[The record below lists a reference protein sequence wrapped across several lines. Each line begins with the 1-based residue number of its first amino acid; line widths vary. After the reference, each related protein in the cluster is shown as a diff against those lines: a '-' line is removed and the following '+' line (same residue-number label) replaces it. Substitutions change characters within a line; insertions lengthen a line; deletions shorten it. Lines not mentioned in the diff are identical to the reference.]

1 MDSKCSLHDFNSY
14 LQFMGLLSLIIILF
28 IAVLYYLRVYHNNIL
43 EKYDEGSIDIKT
55 IESKTGS
62 LNNRST
68 YPKDKYP
75 GRNMNEISSSTD
87 ANDKYTF
94 RDCKVY
100 FTESK
105 DKIDECDRQSDNM
118 KKCSYT
124 FDGWKEFAT
133 YTDNYGN
140 IIDYPKKIYTNTKTN
155 SSDFIN
161 SDFTSKCFKMF
172 DYGGKGSAKPFE
184 YAENNV
190 IKYDSK
196 GTLNNTEK
204 DTNIFNGLRYTSIQF
219 LNKDNVG
226 DNLTNVLD
234 SICSLK
240 YNTIDSIK
248 DKKFYKLL
256 FDSNKNITDILKV
269 QLNSSQT
276 VFDEINK
283 NAVLDFAILATHGI
297 KYDATNNLF
306 KIFIK
311 EVIDMKAK
319 IFVFNYVSYVCPLS
333 QIKNYTTTTSE
344 LNVTSFAI
352 FRNKLSNN
360 SVNFRLNGVNM
371 NILDWSKYTE
381 GNIDYK
387 FAIIDDLNVKI
398 DDRKKTITDNE
409 KQIINGLNSNIAS
422 KDSLISEAYSAK
434 NKFSTNNNKFVD
446 ILNLTRNDGITKIFN
461 YNKGYYK
468 NTIKEL
474 NIPNGV
480 KCKYINS
487 NEIYLEFNN
496 DGNSK
501 TPYSFIVPENGYICD
516 ILVVGGGGAGG
527 GAGGAGGGGDVKEFK
542 DITLSA
548 GVYNINVGKGGVTV
562 DNNQAGTVGNE
573 STFSGNNLDIKIAGG
588 GGGGG
593 YGWNVG
599 ICEWRWYG
607 WVWKYRC
614 WKYDEPGIASTIAPT
629 ANYVDPKTGAVQ
641 KSSGAGGGVRQGSG
655 RATTDGSSGSGG
667 TNVDNNWETG
677 GAGGGAAPSSEGGNA
692 GSSRRWN
699 GLSTGDGG
707 KGVKS
712 SITGESV
719 EYGGG
724 GSGARWNGGVDTYG
738 VSSGGAGNFKN
749 GYFLDVNNNK
759 GGGGIMYRNGGSGV
773 VIIRIKNINTNYNI
787 SIETDNYYKLAPVSQ
802 INFPSYK
809 LQNNIITSFIFLQ
822 KGYYRFRVDMGNNPS
837 YTNPNILYSELMI
850 YDELNLKDTTNYNC
864 ITAFKYSK
872 YNNEMKPS
880 YLKQF
885 IKIATSKFY
894 KVAYYYVS
902 HNNTNNAQS
911 SNFNIFFKYLDA
923 PPVRLENTLP
933 PNLIAWYKFDS
944 NYKEDSN
951 PSGTKYTLTKNGNI
965 SNTLNEEG
973 RSFINTSGGSLETD
987 TSINLAR
994 KSFSISVWRRMRN
1007 SGYGFFVVQGSQ
1019 DAVNKYLHIGARG
1032 NNAYCLGFFYNDL
1045 ECGAGTGTATSY
1057 PEDVNVWTHLVYT
1070 VEETIDKKYD
1080 RKIYRNGSLISQDQT
1095 TKAYIGGGSL
1105 KLGNNIDVDISNFLV
1120 FNRAISKEEVDI
1132 LYYNDYNF
1140 TSTSS
1145 PQTTYIEINKT
1156 VNKNDESLFTRNN
1169 IPSINVPANDYLFC
1183 GNIMYADY
1191 KNTDNTIMDLFT
1203 DIKYDNNNY
1212 INYQKIANY
1221 IYADPIDY
1229 FRITKLRSE
1238 KASIERQIKEVEDN
1252 LPVKIRNDAEIAD
1265 INKLL
1270 TAINNIK
1277 YNELLPIDD
1286 VSIKPNSGIL
1296 NIFGDN
1302 YANLLTYDRVNN
1314 YNSLVSNPI
1323 NTTTSS
1329 SIYIEAIN

>member
-1 MDSKCSLHDFNSY
+1 
-14 LQFMGLLSLIIILF
+14 MGLLSLIIILF

-43 EKYDEGSIDIKT
+43 EKYDEDSVDIKT

-87 ANDKYTF
+87 TNDKYTF

-124 FDGWKEFAT
+124 FDGWEEFDT

-140 IIDYPKKIYTNTKTN
+140 IINYPKKIYTNTKTN

-184 YAENNV
+184 YAENSL

-219 LNKDNVG
+219 LNKDTAG

-248 DKKFYKLL
+248 DKRFYKLL

-276 VFDEINK
+276 LFDEINK
-283 NAVLDFAILATHGI
+283 NALLDFAILATHGI
-297 KYDATNNLF
+297 KYDTTNNLF

-311 EVIDMKAK
+311 DMIDMKAK
-319 IFVFNYVSYVCPLS
+319 IYVFNYVTYVCPLS

-344 LNVTSFAI
+344 LNVTSFAT

-360 SVNFRLNGVNM
+360 SANFRLNGVNM

-387 FAIIDDLNVKI
+387 FAIIDDLNAKI
-398 DDRKKTITDNE
+398 DNRKKTIMDDD

-422 KDSLISEAYSAK
+422 KNTLISEAYTAK
-434 NKFSTNNNKFVD
+434 NNFSTNNNKFVD
-446 ILNLTRNDGITKIFN
+446 ILNLTKNDGITKIFN

-468 NTIKEL
+468 STIKEL

-501 TPYSFIVPENGYICD
+501 TPYSFIVPETGYICD

-573 STFSGNNLDIKIAGG
+573 STFSGNKLDIKLAGG

-607 WVWKYRC
+607 WVWRYRC
-614 WKYDEPGIASTIAPT
+614 WKNDEPGITPTIAPT

-655 RATTDGSSGSGG
+655 RATADGSSGSGG

-677 GAGGGAAPSSEGGNA
+677 GAGGGAAPTSEGGNA

-699 GLSTGDGG
+699 GLYTGDGG
-707 KGVKS
+707 KGVIS

-724 GSGARWNGGVDTYG
+724 GSGARWNGRVDTYG
-738 VSSGGAGNFKN
+738 ASTGGAGNFKN
-749 GYFLDVNNNK
+749 GYFLDANNNK

-787 SIETDNYYKLAPVSQ
+787 SIETDNYYKLPPVSQ
-802 INFPSYK
+802 ITFPSYT

-864 ITAFKYSK
+864 ITAFKFSK

-885 IKIATSKFY
+885 IKITTGKFY
-894 KVAYYYVS
+894 KIVYYYIS
-902 HNNTNNAQS
+902 HNNSNDSQS
-911 SNFNIFFKYLDA
+911 SNFNIFFTYLDA
-923 PPVRLENTLP
+923 
-933 PNLIAWYKFDS
+933 
-944 NYKEDSN
+944 
-951 PSGTKYTLTKNGNI
+951 
-965 SNTLNEEG
+965 
-973 RSFINTSGGSLETD
+973 
-987 TSINLAR
+987 
-994 KSFSISVWRRMRN
+994 
-1007 SGYGFFVVQGSQ
+1007 
-1019 DAVNKYLHIGARG
+1019 
-1032 NNAYCLGFFYNDL
+1032 
-1045 ECGAGTGTATSY
+1045 
-1057 PEDVNVWTHLVYT
+1057 
-1070 VEETIDKKYD
+1070 
-1080 RKIYRNGSLISQDQT
+1080 
-1095 TKAYIGGGSL
+1095 
-1105 KLGNNIDVDISNFLV
+1105 
-1120 FNRAISKEEVDI
+1120 
-1132 LYYNDYNF
+1132 
-1140 TSTSS
+1140 S
-1145 PQTTYIEINKT
+1145 PTTYIEINKT
-1156 VNKNDESLFTRNN
+1156 VNKNDESLFAMNN
-1169 IPSINVPANDYLFC
+1169 ISSINVPANDYLFC

-1203 DIKYDNNNY
+1203 DIKYDNNDY
-1212 INYQKIANY
+1212 INYQKLANY

-1229 FRITKLRSE
+1229 FKITILRSE
-1238 KASIERQIKEVEDN
+1238 KTSIERQISEIVDY

-1265 INKLL
+1265 INRLL

-1314 YNSLVSNPI
+1314 YNSLVNNSI

>member
-43 EKYDEGSIDIKT
+43 EKYDEDSVDIKT

-87 ANDKYTF
+87 TNDKYTF

-124 FDGWKEFAT
+124 FDGWEEFDT

-140 IIDYPKKIYTNTKTN
+140 IINYPKKIYTNTKTN

-184 YAENNV
+184 YAENSL

-219 LNKDNVG
+219 LNKDTAG

-248 DKKFYKLL
+248 DKRFYKLL

-276 VFDEINK
+276 LFDEINK
-283 NAVLDFAILATHGI
+283 NALLDFAILATHGI
-297 KYDATNNLF
+297 KYDTTNNLF

-311 EVIDMKAK
+311 DMIDMKAK
-319 IFVFNYVSYVCPLS
+319 IYVFNYVTYVCPLS

-344 LNVTSFAI
+344 LNVTSFAT

-360 SVNFRLNGVNM
+360 SANFRLNGVNM

-387 FAIIDDLNVKI
+387 FAIIDDLNAKI
-398 DDRKKTITDNE
+398 DNRKKTIMDDD

-422 KDSLISEAYSAK
+422 KNTLISEAYTAK
-434 NKFSTNNNKFVD
+434 NNFSTNNNKFVD
-446 ILNLTRNDGITKIFN
+446 ILNLTKNDGITKIFN

-468 NTIKEL
+468 STIKEL

-501 TPYSFIVPENGYICD
+501 TPYSFIVPETGYICD

-573 STFSGNNLDIKIAGG
+573 STFSGNKLDIKLAGG

-607 WVWKYRC
+607 WVWRYRC
-614 WKYDEPGIASTIAPT
+614 WKNDEPGITPTIAPT

-655 RATTDGSSGSGG
+655 RATADGSSGSGG

-677 GAGGGAAPSSEGGNA
+677 GAGGGAAPTSEGGNA

-699 GLSTGDGG
+699 GLYTGDGG
-707 KGVKS
+707 KGVIS

-724 GSGARWNGGVDTYG
+724 GSGARWNGRVDTYG
-738 VSSGGAGNFKN
+738 ASTGGAGNFKN
-749 GYFLDVNNNK
+749 GYFLDANNNK

-787 SIETDNYYKLAPVSQ
+787 SIETDNYYKLPPVSQ
-802 INFPSYK
+802 ITFPSYT

-864 ITAFKYSK
+864 ITAFKFSK

-885 IKIATSKFY
+885 IKITTGKFY
-894 KVAYYYVS
+894 KIVYYYIS
-902 HNNTNNAQS
+902 HNNSNDSQS
-911 SNFNIFFKYLDA
+911 SNFNIFFTYLDA
-923 PPVRLENTLP
+923 
-933 PNLIAWYKFDS
+933 
-944 NYKEDSN
+944 
-951 PSGTKYTLTKNGNI
+951 
-965 SNTLNEEG
+965 
-973 RSFINTSGGSLETD
+973 
-987 TSINLAR
+987 
-994 KSFSISVWRRMRN
+994 
-1007 SGYGFFVVQGSQ
+1007 
-1019 DAVNKYLHIGARG
+1019 
-1032 NNAYCLGFFYNDL
+1032 
-1045 ECGAGTGTATSY
+1045 
-1057 PEDVNVWTHLVYT
+1057 
-1070 VEETIDKKYD
+1070 
-1080 RKIYRNGSLISQDQT
+1080 
-1095 TKAYIGGGSL
+1095 
-1105 KLGNNIDVDISNFLV
+1105 
-1120 FNRAISKEEVDI
+1120 
-1132 LYYNDYNF
+1132 
-1140 TSTSS
+1140 S
-1145 PQTTYIEINKT
+1145 PTTYIEINKT
-1156 VNKNDESLFTRNN
+1156 VNKNDESLFAMNN
-1169 IPSINVPANDYLFC
+1169 ISSINVPANDYLFC

-1203 DIKYDNNNY
+1203 DIKYDNNDY
-1212 INYQKIANY
+1212 INYQKLANY

-1229 FRITKLRSE
+1229 FKITILRSE
-1238 KASIERQIKEVEDN
+1238 KTSIERQISEIVDY

-1265 INKLL
+1265 INRLL

-1314 YNSLVSNPI
+1314 YNSLVNNSI

>member
-1 MDSKCSLHDFNSY
+1 MDSKCSLHDLNSY

-43 EKYDEGSIDIKT
+43 EKYDEGSVDIKT
-55 IESKTGS
+55 IESKIGS

-87 ANDKYTF
+87 TNDKYTF

-124 FDGWKEFAT
+124 FDDWKEFAT

-140 IIDYPKKIYTNTKTN
+140 IINYPKKIYTNTKTN

-184 YAENNV
+184 YAENSL

-219 LNKDNVG
+219 LNKDTAG

-276 VFDEINK
+276 LFDEINK
-283 NAVLDFAILATHGI
+283 NALLDFAILATHGI
-297 KYDATNNLF
+297 KYDTTNNLF

-311 EVIDMKAK
+311 DMIDMKAK
-319 IFVFNYVSYVCPLS
+319 IYVFNYVTYVCPLS

-344 LNVTSFAI
+344 LNVTSFAT

-360 SVNFRLNGVNM
+360 SANFRLNGVNM

-387 FAIIDDLNVKI
+387 FAIIDDLNAKI
-398 DDRKKTITDNE
+398 DNRKKTIMDDD

-422 KDSLISEAYSAK
+422 KNTLISEAYTAK
-434 NKFSTNNNKFVD
+434 NNFSTNNNKFVD
-446 ILNLTRNDGITKIFN
+446 ILNLTKNDGITKIFN

-468 NTIKEL
+468 STIKEL

-501 TPYSFIVPENGYICD
+501 TPYSFIVPETGYICD

-573 STFSGNNLDIKIAGG
+573 STFSGNKLDIKLAGG

-607 WVWKYRC
+607 WVWRYRC
-614 WKYDEPGIASTIAPT
+614 WKNDEPGITPTIAPI
-629 ANYVDPKTGAVQ
+629 ANYVDPKTGVTQ

-655 RATTDGSSGSGG
+655 RATADGSSGSGG
-667 TNVDNNWETG
+667 TNADNNWETG
-677 GAGGGAAPSSEGGNA
+677 GGGGGAAPTSEGGNA

-699 GLSTGDGG
+699 GLYTGDGG
-707 KGVKS
+707 KGVIS

-724 GSGARWNGGVDTYG
+724 GSGARWNGRVDTYG
-738 VSSGGAGNFKN
+738 ASSGGAGNFKN
-749 GYFLDVNNNK
+749 GYFLDANNNK

-787 SIETDNYYKLAPVSQ
+787 SIETDNYYKLPPVSQ
-802 INFPSYK
+802 ITFPSYT

-837 YTNPNILYSELMI
+837 YANPNILYSELMI

-864 ITAFKYSK
+864 ITAFKFSK

-885 IKIATSKFY
+885 IKITKSKFY
-894 KVAYYYVS
+894 KIVYYYIS
-902 HNNTNNAQS
+902 HNNSNDLQS
-911 SNFNIFFKYLDA
+911 SNFNIFFTYLDA
-923 PPVRLENTLP
+923 
-933 PNLIAWYKFDS
+933 
-944 NYKEDSN
+944 
-951 PSGTKYTLTKNGNI
+951 
-965 SNTLNEEG
+965 
-973 RSFINTSGGSLETD
+973 
-987 TSINLAR
+987 
-994 KSFSISVWRRMRN
+994 
-1007 SGYGFFVVQGSQ
+1007 
-1019 DAVNKYLHIGARG
+1019 
-1032 NNAYCLGFFYNDL
+1032 
-1045 ECGAGTGTATSY
+1045 
-1057 PEDVNVWTHLVYT
+1057 
-1070 VEETIDKKYD
+1070 
-1080 RKIYRNGSLISQDQT
+1080 
-1095 TKAYIGGGSL
+1095 
-1105 KLGNNIDVDISNFLV
+1105 
-1120 FNRAISKEEVDI
+1120 
-1132 LYYNDYNF
+1132 
-1140 TSTSS
+1140 S
-1145 PQTTYIEINKT
+1145 PTTYIEINKT
-1156 VNKNDESLFTRNN
+1156 VNKNDESLFAMNN
-1169 IPSINVPANDYLFC
+1169 ISSINVPANDYLFC

-1212 INYQKIANY
+1212 INYQKLANY

-1229 FRITKLRSE
+1229 FRITILRSE
-1238 KASIERQIKEVEDN
+1238 KTSIERQIREIEDN

-1265 INKLL
+1265 INRLL

-1314 YNSLVSNPI
+1314 YNSLVNNSI